1 MNAKLCKRI
10 RQFLRLCEVPNSTG
24 PTPTRRGVQHP
35 AGTFEHENTHMKQ
48 MARRIPAADRAKAF
62 PKLNLPF

>member
-10 RQFLRLCEVPNSTG
+10 RQFLRLIETPHSAG

-35 AGTFEHENTHMKQ
+35 AGTFEHENTRLKRL
-48 MARRIPAADRAKAF
+48 ANRLPAADCAKAF
-62 PKLNLPF
+62 PKLNPPF

>member
-10 RQFLRLCEVPNSTG
+10 RQFLRLVEVPHSAGT
-24 PTPTRRGVQHP
+24 TPTRRGVQHP
-35 AGTFEHENTHMKQ
+35 AGTFEHENTRLKR
-48 MARRIPAADRAKAF
+48 AATRLPAADRAKAF